1 MLNEREEFLSYIKFP
16 EYTSKAF
23 FTSETTVLP
32 LPSIFTEA
40 IKSVNFIGG
49 CPGNLIG
56 ISSLVKGM
64 NVEEAIQ
71 KLKGIP
77 CRTKETSCPDQLA
90 KAIRSAL
97 EN

>member
-1 MLNEREEFLSYIKFP
+1 MPKKFNL
-16 EYTSKAF
+16 K
-23 FTSETTVLP
+23 LK
-32 LPSIFTEA
+32 I

-56 ISSLVKGM
+56 ISHLVKGM
-64 NVEEAIQ
+64 EVEEAIN

-90 KAIRSAL
+90 QAL
-97 EN
+97 ENYLQQK

>member
-1 MLNEREEFLSYIKFP
+1 METYQ
-16 EYTSKAF
+16 TSGVCSKEIQF
-23 FTSETTVLP
+23 E
-32 LPSIFTEA
+32 IEDNK

-77 CRTKETSCPDQLA
+77 CHTKETSCPDQLA
-90 KAIRSAL
+90 KAL
-97 EN
+97 EQYLEQK